1 MRGDRSKL
9 CNFSYVNNVAEV
21 VILRSTYGGVHTT
34 RCQLEIL
41 SRRLPLHFK
50 WKTGVAGRAI
60 DNRFSGSIDRG
71 CIAFNGGRKTFVVEE
86 EEKKEEEA
94 SLSGALNGGRGADAI
109 DDDDAGDGLLD
120 TLRVCRCCLRLLT
133 WSTHLRA
140 KLSSIHMTR
149 LHASTKTPSS
159 SHLRG
164 CKEFQEGQD
173 VKCHCHMK
181 ACKISSPDGSGSTS
195 RSDSIQEFS
204 ESFEK
209 QLHFKIKRSVSL
221 DEDSDPC
228 VICHDD
234 LENGSIVELHCMHSF
249 HKECIEKWLLKKP
262 TCPTCRIHVL
272 MSNSILDLHQPG

>member
-1 MRGDRSKL
+1 MEYEEDDDISFAKWMSSFWGHSLIDENEKEGRGYRKRQTRA
-9 CNFSYVNNVAEV
+9 FSE
-21 VILRSTYGGVHTT
+21 
-34 RCQLEIL
+34 
-41 SRRLPLHFK
+41 RR
-50 WKTGVAGRAI
+50 
-60 DNRFSGSIDRG
+60 
-71 CIAFNGGRKTFVVEE
+71 
-86 EEKKEEEA
+86 A
-94 SLSGALNGGRGADAI
+94 SLP
-109 DDDDAGDGLLD
+109 
-120 TLRVCRCCLRLLT
+120 
-133 WSTHLRA
+133 A

-249 HKECIEKWLLKKP
+249 HKE
-262 TCPTCRIHVL
+262 
-272 MSNSILDLHQPG
+272 

>member
-1 MRGDRSKL
+1 MEYEEDDDISFAKWMSSFWGHSLIDENEKEGRGYRKRQTRA
-9 CNFSYVNNVAEV
+9 FSE
-21 VILRSTYGGVHTT
+21 
-34 RCQLEIL
+34 
-41 SRRLPLHFK
+41 RR
-50 WKTGVAGRAI
+50 
-60 DNRFSGSIDRG
+60 
-71 CIAFNGGRKTFVVEE
+71 
-86 EEKKEEEA
+86 A
-94 SLSGALNGGRGADAI
+94 SLP
-109 DDDDAGDGLLD
+109 
-120 TLRVCRCCLRLLT
+120 
-133 WSTHLRA
+133 A

-159 SHLRG
+159 GHLRG

-173 VKCHCHMK
+173 VKCHCHTK

-195 RSDSIQEFS
+195 RSNSIQEFS

-234 LENGSIVELHCMHSF
+234 LDTGSIIELHCMHSF

-272 MSNSILDLHQPG
+272 MSKSILDLHQPG

>member
-1 MRGDRSKL
+1 MEYEEDDDISFAKWMSSFWGHSLIDENEKEGRGYRKRQTRA
-9 CNFSYVNNVAEV
+9 FSE
-21 VILRSTYGGVHTT
+21 
-34 RCQLEIL
+34 
-41 SRRLPLHFK
+41 RR
-50 WKTGVAGRAI
+50 
-60 DNRFSGSIDRG
+60 
-71 CIAFNGGRKTFVVEE
+71 
-86 EEKKEEEA
+86 A
-94 SLSGALNGGRGADAI
+94 SLP
-109 DDDDAGDGLLD
+109 
-120 TLRVCRCCLRLLT
+120 
-133 WSTHLRA
+133 A

-234 LENGSIVELHCMHSF
+234 LETGSIVELHCMHSF

-272 MSNSILDLHQPG
+272 MSKSILDLHQPG

>member
-1 MRGDRSKL
+1 MEYEEDDDISFAKWMSSFWGHSLIDENEKEGRSYRKRQTQ
-9 CNFSYVNNVAEV
+9 A
-21 VILRSTYGGVHTT
+21 
-34 RCQLEIL
+34 L
-41 SRRLPLHFK
+41 SERR
-50 WKTGVAGRAI
+50 
-60 DNRFSGSIDRG
+60 
-71 CIAFNGGRKTFVVEE
+71 
-86 EEKKEEEA
+86 A
-94 SLSGALNGGRGADAI
+94 SLP
-109 DDDDAGDGLLD
+109 
-120 TLRVCRCCLRLLT
+120 
-133 WSTHLRA
+133 A

-159 SHLRG
+159 GHLRG

-173 VKCHCHMK
+173 VKCHCHTK

-195 RSDSIQEFS
+195 RSNAIQEFS

-234 LENGSIVELHCMHSF
+234 LETGSIIELHCMHSF

-272 MSNSILDLHQPG
+272 MSKSILDIHQPG

>member
-1 MRGDRSKL
+1 MEYEEDDDISFAKWMSSFWGHSLIDENEKEGRGYRKRQTRA
-9 CNFSYVNNVAEV
+9 FSE
-21 VILRSTYGGVHTT
+21 
-34 RCQLEIL
+34 
-41 SRRLPLHFK
+41 RR
-50 WKTGVAGRAI
+50 
-60 DNRFSGSIDRG
+60 
-71 CIAFNGGRKTFVVEE
+71 
-86 EEKKEEEA
+86 A
-94 SLSGALNGGRGADAI
+94 SLP
-109 DDDDAGDGLLD
+109 
-120 TLRVCRCCLRLLT
+120 
-133 WSTHLRA
+133 A

-159 SHLRG
+159 GHVRG

-195 RSDSIQEFS
+195 RSNSIQEFS

-234 LENGSIVELHCMHSF
+234 LETGSIIELHCMHSF

-272 MSNSILDLHQPG
+272 MSKSILDLHQPG

>member
-1 MRGDRSKL
+1 MEYEEDDDISFAKWMSSFWGHSLIDENEKEGRGYRKRQTRA
-9 CNFSYVNNVAEV
+9 FSE
-21 VILRSTYGGVHTT
+21 
-34 RCQLEIL
+34 
-41 SRRLPLHFK
+41 RR
-50 WKTGVAGRAI
+50 
-60 DNRFSGSIDRG
+60 
-71 CIAFNGGRKTFVVEE
+71 
-86 EEKKEEEA
+86 A
-94 SLSGALNGGRGADAI
+94 SLP
-109 DDDDAGDGLLD
+109 
-120 TLRVCRCCLRLLT
+120 
-133 WSTHLRA
+133 A

-234 LENGSIVELHCMHSF
+234 LETGSIVELHCMHSF

>member
-1 MRGDRSKL
+1 MEYEEDDDISFAKWMSSFWGHSLIDENEKEGRGYRKRQTRA
-9 CNFSYVNNVAEV
+9 FSE
-21 VILRSTYGGVHTT
+21 
-34 RCQLEIL
+34 
-41 SRRLPLHFK
+41 RR
-50 WKTGVAGRAI
+50 
-60 DNRFSGSIDRG
+60 
-71 CIAFNGGRKTFVVEE
+71 
-86 EEKKEEEA
+86 A
-94 SLSGALNGGRGADAI
+94 SLP
-109 DDDDAGDGLLD
+109 
-120 TLRVCRCCLRLLT
+120 
-133 WSTHLRA
+133 A

-149 LHASTKTPSS
+149 LRASTKTPSS

-195 RSDSIQEFS
+195 RSDSIQEIS

-234 LENGSIVELHCMHSF
+234 LETGSIVELHCMHSF

-272 MSNSILDLHQPG
+272 MSKSILDLHQPG

>member
-1 MRGDRSKL
+1 MEYEEDDDISFAKWMSSFWGHSLIDENEKEGRGYRKRQTRA
-9 CNFSYVNNVAEV
+9 FSE
-21 VILRSTYGGVHTT
+21 
-34 RCQLEIL
+34 
-41 SRRLPLHFK
+41 RR
-50 WKTGVAGRAI
+50 
-60 DNRFSGSIDRG
+60 
-71 CIAFNGGRKTFVVEE
+71 
-86 EEKKEEEA
+86 A
-94 SLSGALNGGRGADAI
+94 SLP
-109 DDDDAGDGLLD
+109 
-120 TLRVCRCCLRLLT
+120 
-133 WSTHLRA
+133 A

-173 VKCHCHMK
+173 VKCHCHLK

-195 RSDSIQEFS
+195 RSNSIQEFS

-234 LENGSIVELHCMHSF
+234 LETGSIVELHCMHSF
-249 HKECIEKWLLKKP
+249 HKECIKKWLLKKP

-272 MSNSILDLHQPG
+272 MSKSVLNIHQSG

>member
-1 MRGDRSKL
+1 MEYEEDDDISFAKWMSSFWGHSLIDENEKEGRGYRKRQTRA
-9 CNFSYVNNVAEV
+9 FSE
-21 VILRSTYGGVHTT
+21 
-34 RCQLEIL
+34 
-41 SRRLPLHFK
+41 RR
-50 WKTGVAGRAI
+50 
-60 DNRFSGSIDRG
+60 
-71 CIAFNGGRKTFVVEE
+71 
-86 EEKKEEEA
+86 A
-94 SLSGALNGGRGADAI
+94 SLP
-109 DDDDAGDGLLD
+109 
-120 TLRVCRCCLRLLT
+120 
-133 WSTHLRA
+133 A

-159 SHLRG
+159 GHLRG

-173 VKCHCHMK
+173 VKCHCHTK

-195 RSDSIQEFS
+195 RSNSIQEFS

-234 LENGSIVELHCMHSF
+234 LHTGSIIELHCMHSF

-272 MSNSILDLHQPG
+272 MSKSILDLHQPG

>member
-1 MRGDRSKL
+1 MEYEEDDDISFAKWMSSFWGHSLIDENEKEGKGYRKRQTRA
-9 CNFSYVNNVAEV
+9 FSE
-21 VILRSTYGGVHTT
+21 
-34 RCQLEIL
+34 
-41 SRRLPLHFK
+41 RR
-50 WKTGVAGRAI
+50 
-60 DNRFSGSIDRG
+60 
-71 CIAFNGGRKTFVVEE
+71 
-86 EEKKEEEA
+86 A
-94 SLSGALNGGRGADAI
+94 SLP
-109 DDDDAGDGLLD
+109 
-120 TLRVCRCCLRLLT
+120 
-133 WSTHLRA
+133 A

-159 SHLRG
+159 GHLRG

-173 VKCHCHMK
+173 VKCHCHTK

-195 RSDSIQEFS
+195 RSNSIQEFS

-234 LENGSIVELHCMHSF
+234 LETGSIIELHCMHSF

-272 MSNSILDLHQPG
+272 MSKSVLDLHQPG

>member
-1 MRGDRSKL
+1 MEYEEDDDISFAKWMSSFWGHSLIDENEKEGRGYRKRQTRA
-9 CNFSYVNNVAEV
+9 FSE
-21 VILRSTYGGVHTT
+21 
-34 RCQLEIL
+34 
-41 SRRLPLHFK
+41 RR
-50 WKTGVAGRAI
+50 
-60 DNRFSGSIDRG
+60 
-71 CIAFNGGRKTFVVEE
+71 
-86 EEKKEEEA
+86 A
-94 SLSGALNGGRGADAI
+94 SLP
-109 DDDDAGDGLLD
+109 
-120 TLRVCRCCLRLLT
+120 
-133 WSTHLRA
+133 A

-234 LENGSIVELHCMHSF
+234 LETGSIVELHCMHSF
-249 HKECIEKWLLKKP
+249 HKE
-262 TCPTCRIHVL
+262 
-272 MSNSILDLHQPG
+272 

>member
-1 MRGDRSKL
+1 MIP
-9 CNFSYVNNVAEV
+9 A
-21 VILRSTYGGVHTT
+21 
-34 RCQLEIL
+34 
-41 SRRLPLHFK
+41 PLAAPA
-50 WKTGVAGRAI
+50 GGRAEGA
-60 DNRFSGSIDRG
+60 REGSPETRRMPGRGQGEALPCAARPGSSQTRSGS
-71 CIAFNGGRKTFVVEE
+71 AN
-86 EEKKEEEA
+86 
-94 SLSGALNGGRGADAI
+94 
-109 DDDDAGDGLLD
+109 
-120 TLRVCRCCLRLLT
+120 CRRS
-133 WSTHLRA
+133 WA

-159 SHLRG
+159 GHLRG

-173 VKCHCHMK
+173 VKCHCHTK

-195 RSDSIQEFS
+195 RSNAIQEFS

-234 LENGSIVELHCMHSF
+234 LETGSIIELHCMHSF

-272 MSNSILDLHQPG
+272 MSKSILDIHQPG

>member
-1 MRGDRSKL
+1 M
-9 CNFSYVNNVAEV
+9 
-21 VILRSTYGGVHTT
+21 
-34 RCQLEIL
+34 
-41 SRRLPLHFK
+41 P
-50 WKTGVAGRAI
+50 
-60 DNRFSGSIDRG
+60 
-71 CIAFNGGRKTFVVEE
+71 
-86 EEKKEEEA
+86 
-94 SLSGALNGGRGADAI
+94 GRGQGEALPCA
-109 DDDDAGDGLLD
+109 ARPGSPQTRGGGATCRRSGVRAVPAPSSGLRHR
-120 TLRVCRCCLRLLT
+120 RVGATCWRRG
-133 WSTHLRA
+133 A

-159 SHLRG
+159 GHLRG

-173 VKCHCHMK
+173 VKCHCHTK

-195 RSDSIQEFS
+195 RSNSIQEFS

-234 LENGSIVELHCMHSF
+234 LDTGSIIELHCMHSF

-272 MSNSILDLHQPG
+272 MSKSILDLHQPG